1 MNLSFDPK
9 NRQQLL
15 MALAFGVVGIW
26 AADNLVISPL
36 IRSWNSRTEGIAD
49 LRKKVADG
57 QQLLTRERSLRD
69 RWKVMQ
75 TNTLPTELSVAEG
88 RVLGA
93 FDGWS
98 RDSRVSV
105 TSIKPQWKRTADHFM
120 VLECRVDAAGSLST
134 LTRFLYEVE
143 ADPLAL
149 KVDSVEIGSRDS
161 TGGQLTLGLQVSGLV
176 LSTEKR

>member
-15 MALAFGVVGIW
+15 MALALGVVGIW

-36 IRSWNSRTEGIAD
+36 IASWNSRTKALAD

-57 QQLLTRERSLRD
+57 RQLLTREGSLRD
-69 RWKVMQ
+69 RWKIMQ
-75 TNTLPTELSVAEG
+75 TNTLPAEMSVAEG

-105 TSIKPQWKRTADHFM
+105 TSIKPQWKRTADDFM

>member
-1 MNLSFDPK
+1 MNLSFDAK

-15 MALAFGVVGIW
+15 MALALGVVGIW

-36 IRSWNSRTEGIAD
+36 IAAWNSRTKAIAD

-57 QQLLTRERSLRD
+57 QQLLARERSLRD

-75 TNTLPTELSVAEG
+75 TNTLPAEVSVAEG

-105 TSIKPQWKRTADHFM
+105 TSIKPQWKRTADDFM